1 MSEHNHSSRWFNLLY
16 CTRVKVHKGQT
27 PIINL
32 SFIFTLLAAMSAP
45 WVAVAGIIAALALGY
60 RFRIE
65 RNSPDFCGDLD
76 AVVHDAARNVQ
87 QAVDQFTEKES
98 E

>member
-1 MSEHNHSSRWFNLLY
+1 MKNKWFSFFY
-16 CTRVKVHKGQT
+16 RTRIKVTKGDHF
-27 PIINL
+27 ILNL
-32 SFIFTLLAAMSAP
+32 SILFGLLAAMSAP

-87 QAVDQFTEKES
+87 QAVDQFTDKES